1 MEQSIILTICVLM
14 LIAYVFDFTAST
26 TKIPAVILLLILG
39 YLVKEITFYLRID
52 IPNLEPVLPIL
63 GTVGLIL
70 IVLEGSLE
78 LEFNR
83 SKFKVLRQS
92 FLLAFVSLFLLSGLL
107 AWGLIYYYGIAWK
120 TALINSIPLFIISSA
135 IAIPSVQHFSK
146 HRKEFVTYE
155 SSLSD
160 ILGVIFFNFFV
171 LNETIG
177 FVAIGSFVWQI
188 FLIVLI
194 YFIASAGLAYMMTKI
209 KHNIKFAPI
218 ILLLILIYTIA
229 KIYHLP
235 ALIFILIFGLF
246 MGNLDE
252 LSKFKWIEKLK
263 PEILDKE
270 VGKFHEIVSEATF
283 LVRALFFLLFGF
295 LIEAKELLNVNSLII
310 AAIVC
315 VAIFILRWIQLKSF
329 RINLYPL
336 FFIAPRGLIT
346 VLLYLSIPERY
357 HIDVINKPLIIQ
369 IIVITAFV
377 MMIGLIVTKP
387 KPVVRE
393 PKE

>member
-1 MEQSIILTICVLM
+1 MEQSLILTICVLM

-26 TKIPAVILLLILG
+26 TKIPSVILLLVLG
-39 YLVKEITFYLRID
+39 YLVKELTFYLRID
-52 IPNLEPVLPIL
+52 IPNLQPILPIL

-70 IVLEGSLE
+70 IVLDGSLE

-83 SKFKVLRQS
+83 SKIKVLRQS
-92 FLLAFVSLFLLSGLL
+92 FLLAVVSLILLSGLM
-107 AWGLIYYYGIAWK
+107 AWGLYYYYGIAWK
-120 TALINSIPLFIISSA
+120 TAVINSIPLFIISSA
-135 IAIPSVQHFSK
+135 IAIPSVQHFSS

-160 ILGVIFFNFFV
+160 ILGVIIFNFFV

-177 FVAIGSFVWQI
+177 FLAVGSFIWQI
-188 FLIVLI
+188 FLIIVI
-194 YFIASAGLAYMMTKI
+194 SFVASAGLAFMMTKI

-229 KIYHLP
+229 KVYHLP

-246 MGNLDE
+246 LGNLDE
-252 LSKFKWIEKLK
+252 LGKFKWIEKLK

-283 LVRALFFLLFGF
+283 LVRSLFFLLFGF
-295 LIEAKELLNVNSLII
+295 LIEAKELLNFSSLII

-315 VAIFILRWIQLKSF
+315 AGIFILRWFQLKF
-329 RINLYPL
+329 FKINLYPL

-346 VLLYLSIPERY
+346 ILLYLSIPEQY
-357 HIDVINKPLIIQ
+357 NITIVNKPLIIQ

-377 MMIGLIVTKP
+377 MMVGLIVTKP
-387 KPVVRE
+387 KSAV
-393 PKE
+393 PKTN

>member
-1 MEQSIILTICVLM
+1 M

-26 TKIPAVILLLILG
+26 TKIPSVILLLVLG
-39 YLVKEITFYLRID
+39 YLVKELTFYLRID
-52 IPNLEPVLPIL
+52 IPNLQPILPIL

-70 IVLEGSLE
+70 IVLDGSLE

-83 SKFKVLRQS
+83 SKIKVLRQS
-92 FLLAFVSLFLLSGLL
+92 FLLAVVSLILLSGLM
-107 AWGLIYYYGIAWK
+107 AWGLYYYYGIAWK
-120 TALINSIPLFIISSA
+120 TAVINSIPLFIISSA
-135 IAIPSVQHFSK
+135 IAIPSVQHFSS

-160 ILGVIFFNFFV
+160 ILGVIIFNFFV

-177 FVAIGSFVWQI
+177 FLAVGSFIWQI
-188 FLIVLI
+188 FLIIVI
-194 YFIASAGLAYMMTKI
+194 SFVASAGLAFMMTKI

-229 KIYHLP
+229 KVYHLP

-246 MGNLDE
+246 LGNLDE
-252 LSKFKWIEKLK
+252 LGKFKWIEKLK

-283 LVRALFFLLFGF
+283 LVRSLFFLLFGF
-295 LIEAKELLNVNSLII
+295 LIEAKELLNFSSLII

-315 VAIFILRWIQLKSF
+315 AGIFILRWFQLKF
-329 RINLYPL
+329 FKINLYPL

-346 VLLYLSIPERY
+346 ILLYLSIPEQY
-357 HIDVINKPLIIQ
+357 NITIVNKPLIIQ

-377 MMIGLIVTKP
+377 MMVGLIVTKP
-387 KPVVRE
+387 KSAV
-393 PKE
+393 PKTN

>member
-1 MEQSIILTICVLM
+1 M

-26 TKIPAVILLLILG
+26 TKIPSVILLLVLG
-39 YLVKEITFYLRID
+39 YLVKELTFYLRID
-52 IPNLEPVLPIL
+52 IPNLQPILPIL

-70 IVLEGSLE
+70 IVLDGSLE

-83 SKFKVLRQS
+83 SKIKVLRQS
-92 FLLAFVSLFLLSGLL
+92 FLLAVVSLILLSGLM
-107 AWGLIYYYGIAWK
+107 AWGLYYYYGIAWK
-120 TALINSIPLFIISSA
+120 TAVINSIPLFIISSA
-135 IAIPSVQHFSK
+135 IAIPSVQHFSS

-160 ILGVIFFNFFV
+160 ILGVIIFNFFV

-177 FVAIGSFVWQI
+177 FLAVGSFIWEI
-188 FLIVLI
+188 FLIIVI
-194 YFIASAGLAYMMTKI
+194 SFVASAGLAFMMTKI

-229 KIYHLP
+229 KVYHLP

-246 MGNLDE
+246 LGNLDE
-252 LSKFKWIEKLK
+252 LGKFKWIEKLK

-283 LVRALFFLLFGF
+283 LVRSLFFLLFGF
-295 LIEAKELLNVNSLII
+295 LIEAKELLNFSSLII

-315 VAIFILRWIQLKSF
+315 AGIFILRWFQLKF
-329 RINLYPL
+329 FKINLYPL

-346 VLLYLSIPERY
+346 ILLYLSIPEQY
-357 HIDVINKPLIIQ
+357 NITIVNKPLIIQ

-377 MMIGLIVTKP
+377 MMTGLIVTKP
-387 KPVVRE
+387 KSAV
-393 PKE
+393 PKTN